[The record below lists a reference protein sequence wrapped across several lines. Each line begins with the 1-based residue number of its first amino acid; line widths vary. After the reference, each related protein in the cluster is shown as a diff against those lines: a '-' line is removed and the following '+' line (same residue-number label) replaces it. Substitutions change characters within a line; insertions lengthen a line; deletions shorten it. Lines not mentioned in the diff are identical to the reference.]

1 MSNEEKRIKRKIVAL
16 YEIYDIYEE
25 DITPEEMSRVYA
37 HYLKKEK
44 ALDKD
49 IKEARKASRN
59 KSK

>member
-25 DITPEEMSRVYA
+25 DITPEEMSRVYSYY
-37 HYLKKEK
+37 HKKEK

-49 IKEARKASRN
+49 IKDARKASRN

>member
-1 MSNEEKRIKRKIVAL
+1 MNNEEKRIKRKIVAL

-25 DITPEEMSRVYA
+25 DITPEEMSRVYG
-37 HYLKKEK
+37 YYQKKEK
-44 ALDKD
+44 TLDKD